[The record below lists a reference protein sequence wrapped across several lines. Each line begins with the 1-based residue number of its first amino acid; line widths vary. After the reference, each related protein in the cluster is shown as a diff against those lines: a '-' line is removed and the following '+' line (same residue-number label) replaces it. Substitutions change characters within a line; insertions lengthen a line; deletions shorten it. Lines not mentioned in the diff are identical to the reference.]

1 MQSSEPCTNRLS
13 ESTVGRQEQKT
24 GTAQPLYKSVRIKAL
39 FSAALFAKRAL
50 CSFRP
55 LFSRKERSA
64 LFGRSFREKSAP
76 LFSAALFVKAENEK
90 YDSVSTSGQLEMAV
104 ENLEGFG
111 KPRTDRQKS
120 SKTAVGCETGSG
132 RKTVISGI
140 HSKLPHVP
148 VVVE

>member
-1 MQSSEPCTNRLS
+1 M
-13 ESTVGRQEQKT
+13 
-24 GTAQPLYKSVRIKAL
+24 
-39 FSAALFAKRAL
+39 
-50 CSFRP
+50 
-55 LFSRKERSA
+55 
-64 LFGRSFREKSAP
+64 
-76 LFSAALFVKAENEK
+76 
-90 YDSVSTSGQLEMAV
+90 

-148 VVVE
+148 AAAGTNIAGLQKLTQVFVAKDFQAALDAINAMGVVAEREGHHPDFHLTNYREVKVVLYTHSLNGLTRNDFLLARMLNDEVSIRFSPKWLRANPDAQTRNKT

>member
-1 MQSSEPCTNRLS
+1 M
-13 ESTVGRQEQKT
+13 
-24 GTAQPLYKSVRIKAL
+24 
-39 FSAALFAKRAL
+39 
-50 CSFRP
+50 
-55 LFSRKERSA
+55 
-64 LFGRSFREKSAP
+64 
-76 LFSAALFVKAENEK
+76 
-90 YDSVSTSGQLEMAV
+90 YDSVSSFGQLEMAV

-148 VVVE
+148 GLVKFVSTPCRTDVRSSLTLPAVSALRKQNNAVKQSYGIVTIFGPFTK